1 MVDMPIVLVG
11 CAGLKG
17 GKDLPAEH
25 REVLAQESSQ
35 ETADNDR
42 AVAGKRRAQSRSDF
56 SLQISL
62 RAVKGEGRSVR
73 GEPVSGGEVS
83 PA

>member
-35 ETADNDR
+35 ETADNGR
-42 AVAGKRRAQSRSDF
+42 AGAG
-56 SLQISL
+56 
-62 RAVKGEGRSVR
+62 ESVEHNLVPTFPCR
-73 GEPVSGGEVS
+73 FPSEQ
-83 PA
+83 